1 MSSPWSVA
9 FNEAEAQPRPGSTP
23 LSHLSIELGH
33 LYFEDF
39 AAGPESLARYFERIR
54 PWIEATTSILR
65 QRVPSQRAR
74 ISTCFLID
82 DYYKRFSSPAEVLPQ
97 LIKAAESQNV
107 TIDYIARESGC
118 AEAQG
123 VPLAEL
129 VLSRL
134 VPDPHP
140 GSTGVR
146 PPVTVSGWLCNGQRS
161 PGAGGEGQAMSAAGL
176 GWQPPAENGALNNH
190 SIFLDVQLWDERN
203 GKRRYSC
210 PYLATIWQLLRLG
223 LIRYGGAKVAN
234 PVHLERF
241 PEEWDRLPV
250 ITQVN
255 EEAPAFS
262 AYTTFSILGHRFLNV
277 EHAVRTIM
285 QQVDV
290 EQAVADQVNRR
301 STAEG
306 MTLPAELW
314 ERIEYLFVA
323 DRP

>member
-1 MSSPWSVA
+1 MSNLWAVDVREAVA
-9 FNEAEAQPRPGSTP
+9 QRRAESTP

-33 LYFEDF
+33 LYYEEF
-39 AAGPESLARYFERIR
+39 AAGPEALARYFERIR

-65 QRVPSQRAR
+65 QKVPAQRPR

-82 DYYKRFSSPAEVLPQ
+82 DYYARFSSPAEVLPQ
-97 LIKAAESQNV
+97 LVKAAESQNV
-107 TIDYIARESGC
+107 TIDYIARESAC
-118 AEAQG
+118 AVADD
-123 VPLAEL
+123 VPLADL

-161 PGAGGEGQAMSAAGL
+161 PGATEAQAMSVSGRA
-176 GWQPPAENGALNNH
+176 WQPPAENGALNNH
-190 SIFLDVQLWDERN
+190 SIFVDVQLWDEWT
-203 GKRRYSC
+203 GKRRWSC

-223 LIRYGGAKVAN
+223 LIRYDGAKVAT
-234 PVHLERF
+234 PAQLEQF
-241 PEEWDRLPV
+241 PEEWDRLPA

-255 EEAPAFS
+255 PDADAFS
-262 AYTTFSILGHRFLNV
+262 AYSTFSILGQRFLNV

-285 QQVDV
+285 QQVNI
-290 EQAVADQVNRR
+290 EPAITAQVARR
-301 STAEG
+301 SAAEG
-306 MTLPAELW
+306 MAVPDELW
-314 ERIEYLFVA
+314 ERIEYLFIA

>member
-1 MSSPWSVA
+1 MRNPWTVDVREAVA
-9 FNEAEAQPRPGSTP
+9 QRRAESIP

-33 LYFEDF
+33 LYYEEF
-39 AAGPESLARYFERIR
+39 AAGPEALGRYFERIR

-65 QRVPSQRAR
+65 QRLPSQRPR

-82 DYYKRFSSPAEVLPQ
+82 DYYARFSSPAEVLPQ

-107 TIDYIARESGC
+107 TIDYIARESAC
-118 AEAQG
+118 AVADD

-146 PPVTVSGWLCNGQRS
+146 PPVTVTGWLCNGQRS
-161 PGAGGEGQAMSAAGL
+161 PEVIEGQAMSATARE
-176 GWQPPAENGALNNH
+176 WQPPAENGALNSH
-190 SIFLDVQLWDERN
+190 SIFLDVQLWDEWN
-203 GKRRYSC
+203 GERRWSC

-223 LIRYGGAKVAN
+223 LIRYDGASIAA
-234 PVHLERF
+234 PARLEQY
-241 PEEWDRLPV
+241 PDDWDRLPPV
-250 ITQVN
+250 TQVN
-255 EEAPAFS
+255 PKADAFS
-262 AYTTFSILGHRFLNV
+262 AYSTFSILGNRFLTV

-285 QQVDV
+285 QQVNIEESV
-290 EQAVADQVNRR
+290 AEQVTKR
-301 STAEG
+301 SAAEG
-306 MTLPAELW
+306 TPVPDELW

-323 DRP
+323 DRL